1 MHLDFG
7 VRHARVVPS
16 VQKNAQEMVFVTMEN
31 VRKYFFFSFFSSSLS
46 FTIGNY
52 LAHVIF
58 ICTDIIEKII

>member
-31 VRKYFFFSFFSSSLS
+31 VRKYFFFFFSLFS
-46 FTIGNY
+46 FIHNRELLGSCY
-52 LAHVIF
+52 FHMY
-58 ICTDIIEKII
+58 